1 MIPHEG
7 KKSKQ
12 KKSEGNEKVQNK
24 DSSVKSVTEVETEDK
39 TDATD
44 HNKKQK
50 TAEKL
55 TEETLSIPIIPA
67 SSAAKIMPQ
76 QTPTTHQP
84 QAFTDEELSEIFQ
97 IDFAEIFGSPD
108 AELQPSKYKGVQLPS
123 STTPSASKNVVI
135 SDRNLEDSSS
145 RGIMVEKS
153 GSTNSYLFAVG
164 VKLRR
169 LFVNPHI
176 SQSL

>member
-44 HNKKQK
+44 HNNKQK
-50 TAEKL
+50 TTEKL
-55 TEETLSIPIIPA
+55 TEEPLSIPVMPA
-67 SSAAKIMPQ
+67 SSATKIMPQ

-145 RGIMVEKS
+145 RGKIVDK
-153 GSTNSYLFAVG
+153 TWRNKFVLFC
-164 VKLRR
+164 RR
-169 LFVNPHI
+169 R
-176 SQSL
+176 

>member
-12 KKSEGNEKVQNK
+12 KKSEGNEKIQNK

-39 TDATD
+39 PDATD
-44 HNKKQK
+44 HNNKQK
-50 TAEKL
+50 TTEKL
-55 TEETLSIPIIPA
+55 AEETLSIPVMPA
-67 SSAAKIMPQ
+67 SSATKIMPQ

-123 STTPSASKNVVI
+123 STTPAASKNVVV
-135 SDRNLEDSSS
+135 SDINLEDASS
-145 RGIMVEKS
+145 RGKIVDK
-153 GSTNSYLFAVG
+153 T
-164 VKLRR
+164 R
-169 LFVNPHI
+169 LNKFVPFCRW
-176 SQSL
+176 L

>member
-12 KKSEGNEKVQNK
+12 KKSEGNEKIQNK
-24 DSSVKSVTEVETEDK
+24 DPSVKSVTEVEIEDK

-44 HNKKQK
+44 HNNKQK
-50 TAEKL
+50 TTEKL
-55 TEETLSIPIIPA
+55 VEETLSIPIMPA
-67 SSAAKIMPQ
+67 SSATKIMPQ

-123 STTPSASKNVVI
+123 STTPAASKNVVV
-135 SDRNLEDSSS
+135 SDINLEDASS
-145 RGIMVEKS
+145 RGKIVDK
-153 GSTNSYLFAVG
+153 N
-164 VKLRR
+164 R
-169 LFVNPHI
+169 LNKFVPFCRW
-176 SQSL
+176 L

>member
-7 KKSKQ
+7 KISKQ
-12 KKSEGNEKVQNK
+12 KKSEGNEKIQNK
-24 DSSVKSVTEVETEDK
+24 DTSVKSVTEVETEDK

-44 HNKKQK
+44 HNNKQK
-50 TAEKL
+50 TTEKL
-55 TEETLSIPIIPA
+55 TEEPLSIPVMPA
-67 SSAAKIMPQ
+67 SSATKIMPQ

-123 STTPSASKNVVI
+123 STTPSAPKNVVI

-145 RGIMVEKS
+145 RGKIVDK
-153 GSTNSYLFAVG
+153 TWFNKFVLFG
-164 VKLRR
+164 RWR
-169 LFVNPHI
+169 
-176 SQSL
+176 

>member
-12 KKSEGNEKVQNK
+12 KKSEGNEKIQNK
-24 DSSVKSVTEVETEDK
+24 DPSVKSVTEVEIEDK

-44 HNKKQK
+44 HNNKQK
-50 TAEKL
+50 TTEKL
-55 TEETLSIPIIPA
+55 AEETLSIPVMPA
-67 SSAAKIMPQ
+67 SSATKIMPQ

-123 STTPSASKNVVI
+123 STAPGASKNVVV
-135 SDRNLEDSSS
+135 SDINLEDASS
-145 RGIMVEKS
+145 RGKCVDK
-153 GSTNSYLFAVG
+153 N
-164 VKLRR
+164 R
-169 LFVNPHI
+169 LNKFVPFCRWH
-176 SQSL
+176 